1 MTSRLT
7 VLDVEQVLIDRLMK
21 MKKINKYRSRKM
33 KLYITKD
40 FDGTAHAFYGKK
52 PTFDEN
58 DGNGF
63 WDIPLSEWD
72 DSCGFDI
79 ITINRASYYS
89 NVLTKMLKDIVERQK
104 WDDEPFEVELSYDC
118 VL

>member
-1 MTSRLT
+1 
-7 VLDVEQVLIDRLMK
+7 
-21 MKKINKYRSRKM
+21 M
-33 KLYITKD
+33 KLYIVKD

-72 DSCGFDI
+72 DSCGYDI
-79 ITINRASYYS
+79 ITVNGASYYS
-89 NVLTKMLKDIVERQK
+89 NILTKMLKDIVERQK
-104 WDDEPFEVELSYDC
+104 WTDEPFEVELDC
-118 VL
+118 IIGL